1 MACTYWVHFIF
12 GLPSDRPQTFSAT
25 AAIADRAELTFAQFV
40 MLTPF
45 PGTVDF
51 HRWEKNFGPGAGL
64 SPKDYAPSCTG
75 RTPSCPRRKFAAK
88 RKRCGIAFYAWH
100 SIWRRSRFLRSN
112 RSRLAFVLISRL
124 YRQMYADTGIATDSA
139 RVAWS
144 TRWARWLAPPCRLLF
159 AARPMPDLDVPKKK
173 TTPMAENCCSATF
186 SDSTPA

>member
-1 MACTYWVHFIF
+1 MSAEEI
-12 GLPSDRPQTFSAT
+12 RRQTQAVWNS
-25 AAIADRAELTFAQFV
+25 
-40 MLTPF
+40 
-45 PGTVDF
+45 
-51 HRWEKNFGPGAGL
+51 
-64 SPKDYAPSCTG
+64 
-75 RTPSCPRRKFAAK
+75 
-88 RKRCGIAFYAWH
+88 FYAWH

-144 TRWARWLAPPCRLLF
+144 TRWARWLARPCRLLF

-173 TTPMAENCCSATF
+173 TTPMAENCCSATS